1 MRLFTRKVFPE
12 NGFKSKFKR
21 MDLILISI
29 SNSQPHR
36 YVTYLQNED
45 FPDTVLL
52 FEILF
57 EMKCAHPALRVTEN
71 IEIA

>member
-1 MRLFTRKVFPE
+1 MALSTRRAIPG
-12 NGFKSKFKR
+12 NGFKSKFER

-36 YVTYLQNED
+36 CVAYLQNED

-52 FEILF
+52 FELG
-57 EMKCAHPALRVTEN
+57 CAHPALRVTEN
-71 IEIA
+71 IELITK